1 MDLIKL
7 YYGSDS
13 EEENEEL
20 VQNFLETVEMSD
32 EDINPNENF
41 SLREFIA
48 QMSDSDIEEPGQ
60 DDIGEGDQDEIE
72 EGDQNEI
79 DQENRREIEVREQ
92 AARELEI
99 QEELAAALRAE
110 NQERADEAK
119 FKKRTV
125 PFPFASRDD
134 MVVCSPCD
142 IPMNRRSL
150 KNHLTKIHQIIMDD
164 DEDWDDYAETKPVR
178 LRLKKFKKNR
188 VTNEPE
194 VQVVFLG
201 EMNGQIRKKIDVFQT
216 KDVMGLKQFP
226 KFIRK
231 IERSGSRAQKRILG
245 SEKVQ
250 KELETTRVARDYFGK
265 WAKKKIKC
273 VICYKTKRGY
283 NVAVWNHSTNQT
295 DVPHPFCHKC
305 INQWCKDGANGHQ
318 CPKCNDEGYPIKV
331 YQN

>member
-13 EEENEEL
+13 EDEVEETN
-20 VQNFLETVEMSD
+20 QNFLETVQMSD
-32 EDINPNENF
+32 DEFNPNENF
-41 SLREFIA
+41 SLREFIEN
-48 QMSDSDIEEPGQ
+48 MDDSVNEEP
-60 DDIGEGDQDEIE
+60 DQDEFE
-72 EGDQNEI
+72 EADQDRNEEA
-79 DQENRREIEVREQ
+79 DQREIEAREQ

-99 QEELAAALRAE
+99 EEELAAALRAE
-110 NQERADEAK
+110 NQERADVAK
-119 FKKRTV
+119 FNKRTV

-134 MVVCSPCD
+134 MVVCSPCN

-150 KNHLTKIHQIIMDD
+150 KAHLTKIHGIIMDD
-164 DEDWDDYAETKPVR
+164 DEDWEDYADTKRVR
-178 LRLKKFKKNR
+178 LRVKKLKKNR
-188 VTNEPE
+188 ITTEPE
-194 VQVVFLG
+194 AQVVFIG
-201 EMNGQIRKKIDVFQT
+201 EMNGKTRKKIDVFPT
-216 KDVMGLKQFP
+216 KDVMGLKQFQ
-226 KFIRK
+226 KFLQK
-231 IERSGSRAQKRILG
+231 IERNGSRAQKRILN

-250 KELETTRVARDYFGK
+250 KEIETTRVARNHFGK
-265 WAKKKIKC
+265 WAKKKFKC

-295 DVPHPFCHKC
+295 DVPHAFCHKC